1 MSLRKCFANAV
12 NIDLVQ
18 MALLVKVLA
27 CGVASHGY
35 TSRGGVRSQSPLRL
49 STIHFSMS
57 WRHALIRVM
66 RIGTAD
72 AKEVVVV
79 LQQCALA
86 VGVCVWLVRSVLVE
100 RWERKQDRVKLEDDT
115 QVANS

>member
-1 MSLRKCFANAV
+1 
-12 NIDLVQ
+12 
-18 MALLVKVLA
+18 
-27 CGVASHGY
+27 
-35 TSRGGVRSQSPLRL
+35 
-49 STIHFSMS
+49 
-57 WRHALIRVM
+57 M